1 MQITKFHHE
10 FQVVYNNKLDLY
22 CVRKGKK
29 YLIFFCETGLKYI
42 MLPESVMLKKKKN
55 LLFFKNLTDTSPSN
69 LQFANFQKNLSYLLK
84 TLNKRFKK
92 YLIVKGLGMRIN
104 YVQSLNVLKLKLG
117 FSHLITITV
126 PSGIKVFKNKNLLI
140 LESSEAFLVGNFA
153 NLIRNLRYPDS
164 YKGKG
169 LWYKNEIQILKP
181 VKKV

>member
-1 MQITKFHHE
+1 
-10 FQVVYNNKLDLY
+10 
-22 CVRKGKK
+22 
-29 YLIFFCETGLKYI
+29 
-42 MLPESVMLKKKKN
+42 MLPESVMLKKKNN

-104 YVQSLNVLKLKLG
+104 YIQSLNVLKLKLG

-140 LESSEAFLVGNFA
+140 LESSEASLVGNFA

>member
-1 MQITKFHHE
+1 
-10 FQVVYNNKLDLY
+10 
-22 CVRKGKK
+22 
-29 YLIFFCETGLKYI
+29 
-42 MLPESVMLKKKKN
+42 
-55 LLFFKNLTDTSPSN
+55 
-69 LQFANFQKNLSYLLK
+69 
-84 TLNKRFKK
+84 
-92 YLIVKGLGMRIN
+92 MRIN